1 MVDGDVTLGAVYDSS
16 GPCRFR
22 VWAPQ
27 ADTVAVHVV
36 FPQDRMIPLSK
47 DRRGYHGAQCDG
59 LEPGTRYYYRLQAT
73 TERPDPASRFQPEG
87 VHGPSELVD
96 SRFTWQ
102 DRHWHGLPL
111 DRYVLYELHVG
122 TYTTQGTFEAV
133 VEHLDDLQALG
144 ITALELM
151 PAAQFPGSRNWG
163 YDGVYP
169 FAVQNSYGGPSG
181 LKHLVNACHQKGLA
195 VVLDVV
201 YNHLGP
207 EGNYFA
213 DFGPYFSQHYHT
225 PWGAPLNFDGPESDE
240 VRRYFI
246 ENALYWISEFHID
259 ALRLDAVHAILD
271 FSARPFLQQLAE
283 TVQAKADQLNR
294 RIYLIAESALNDTR
308 LIQPRELDGFGLDA
322 QWSDDFHHALHAR
335 LTGEKAGYYM
345 DFGRLD
351 QLSKAFCEGFVY
363 SGQYSAFRRRRHGN
377 SSRRIP
383 AQRFVVCAQNHDQ
396 VGNRLKGERLSALVP
411 FEALK
416 LSAGL
421 VLLSPFIPLL
431 FMGEEYGE
439 TAPFPYFV
447 SHSDESLIEAVR
459 EGRRREFAAFHWSE
473 QPPDPQDEGTFMS
486 AKLDHSLRT
495 RRTRHRILFEFYRE
509 LLRLRR
515 KQPALAHL
523 SKEHLTVEAS
533 AHRQTLVVRR
543 WTETDEVIVTS
554 YFGDQPAAVP
564 AAIPGGRWVK
574 LLDSAEA
581 RWAGPGSRLPAELI
595 SDGEVTL
602 ELAPY
607 ALLLFGHRKETP

>member
-1 MVDGDVTLGAVYDSS
+1 MVDGDVTLGAVYHSS
-16 GPCRFR
+16 GRCRFR
-22 VWAPQ
+22 VWAPRAQ
-27 ADTVAVHVV
+27 TVAVHLV
-36 FPQDRMIPLSK
+36 FPQDRLIPLSE
-47 DRRGYHGAQCDG
+47 DRRGYHRAECDG
-59 LEPGTRYYYRLQAT
+59 LEPGTRYFYRLQAA

-96 SRFTWQ
+96 SRFDWQ
-102 DRHWHGLPL
+102 DRCWQGLPL
-111 DRYVLYELHVG
+111 DCYVLYELHVG
-122 TYTTQGTFEAV
+122 TYTAQGTFEAV
-133 VEHLDDLQALG
+133 IEHLDDLQALG

-169 FAVQNSYGGPSG
+169 FAVQNSYGGPTG
-181 LKHLVNACHQKGLA
+181 FKHLVNACHQKGLA

-213 DFGPYFSQHYHT
+213 DFGPYFAQHYHT

-246 ENALYWISEFHID
+246 ENALYWVSEFHID

-271 FSARPFLQQLAE
+271 FSARPFLQELTE
-283 TVQAKADQLNR
+283 TVQAKAEQLDR
-294 RIYLIAESALNDTR
+294 RVYLIAESALNDTR
-308 LIQPRELDGFGLDA
+308 LIQPRELGGFGFDA
-322 QWSDDFHHALHAR
+322 QWSDDFHHALHTR
-335 LTGEKAGYYM
+335 LTSEKTGYYM
-345 DFGRLD
+345 DFGRFD
-351 QLSKAFCEGFVY
+351 QLKKAFREGFVY

-377 SSRRIP
+377 SSRHIP
-383 AQRFVVCAQNHDQ
+383 ADRFVVCAQNHDQ

-447 SHSDESLIEAVR
+447 SHSDQSLIEAVR
-459 EGRRREFAAFHWSE
+459 QGRRREFAAFHWTE
-473 QPPDPQDEGTFMS
+473 EPPDPQDEATFMS

-515 KQPALAHL
+515 EQPALAHL
-523 SKEHLTVEAS
+523 SKEHVEVDAS
-533 AHRQTLVVRR
+533 AHRQILVVHR
-543 WTETDEVIVTS
+543 WTEADEAVVVS
-554 YFGDQPAAVP
+554 HLGDQPAAVP
-564 AAIPGGRWVK
+564 APMPVGRWIK

-581 RWAGPGSRLPAELI
+581 RWEGPASRVPAELI

-607 ALLLFGHRKETP
+607 ALLLFGRGKERP